1 MTVIIYFFRLLFLFE
16 SKEMAPSIFNNA
28 AMQII

>member
-1 MTVIIYFFRLLFLFE
+1 MTVIIYFLRLLFLFE
-16 SKEMAPSIFNNA
+16 SEEVAPSRFNNA

>member
-16 SKEMAPSIFNNA
+16 SEEVAASKFNIA